1 MVANKKEYCSKR
13 FFVLPFQL
21 IKIPLCSL
29 CPLFA
34 AHNAACLAGESPAPA
49 IDCLAG

>member
-1 MVANKKEYCSKR
+1 MGDEVKNFDYFSRSLIFDFLKKS
-13 FFVLPFQL
+13 
-21 IKIPLCSL
+21 LCS
-29 CPLFA
+29 LFA